1 MKNEYDANQSGFT
14 FAPTNKHSAKRPVSL
29 CERFKRIKLIS
40 VFKVVGIMTGVIVVF
55 NLTVKLIWGITYNT
69 F

>member
-14 FAPTNKHSAKRPVSL
+14 FAPTNKHSVKRPVTL

-40 VFKVVGIMTGVIVVF
+40 VFKFVGCSVMMLLAL
-55 NLTVKLIWGITYNT
+55 NLTIELMGV
-69 F
+69 

>member
-40 VFKVVGIMTGVIVVF
+40 VFKFVGCSVMMLLAL
-55 NLTVKLIWGITYNT
+55 NLTIELIGTMR
-69 F
+69 